1 MDIVLSY
8 IACSFNVERDKSIF
22 MYFLIS
28 LRECW
33 TAVGRDVKMNVRGK
47 SPAMGNRG
55 AERHRL
61 KGLG

>member
-1 MDIVLSY
+1 
-8 IACSFNVERDKSIF
+8 